1 MRIFRSLLAPCFLVA
16 LAACSDDS
24 VSGQAREITVRP
36 NPATREALLEYQQLY
51 PDPNDPTGLR
61 VTFIDLPAAPCI
73 VTIFDHSGE
82 CVEEIHKPDA
92 ETTASWNLVSGAGE
106 EVGTGTYHF
115 AVHLEGG
122 AFIDRGT
129 FFVSL

>member
-61 VTFIDLPAAPCI
+61 VT
-73 VTIFDHSGE
+73 IFDHSGE